1 MTYRWLSKLWLL
13 ERPAWLTIA
22 QVRAEDYLNLLVRF
36 YGDGVQISEIVVTES
51 TEFTLDEADEY
62 ETFQIE
68 ILGTSTVRIA
78 QAAEDVTELI

>member
-1 MTYRWLSKLWLL
+1 M
-13 ERPAWLTIA
+13 
-22 QVRAEDYLNLLVRF
+22 RAEDYLNLLVRF

-78 QAAEDVTELI
+78 QAAEDVTELG